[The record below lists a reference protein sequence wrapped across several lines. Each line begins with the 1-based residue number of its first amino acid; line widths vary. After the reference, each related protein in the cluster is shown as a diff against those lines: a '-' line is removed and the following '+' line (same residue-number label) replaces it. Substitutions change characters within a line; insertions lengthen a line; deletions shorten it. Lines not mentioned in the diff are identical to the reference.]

1 MRSIATRRDFLN
13 GVALTIGASVLPL
26 DELMAA
32 ATDAAPYPPA
42 LTGLRGSTDAVK
54 AVMHGIAFD
63 FDTYSFDTISA
74 EETYDLVVVGSGLAG
89 LSAAWF
95 YREKNPDA
103 SILILDNHDDF
114 GGHARRNEFDA
125 DGRMLLSYGGSES
138 MVSPR
143 SEYGE
148 DAHRMFKALGL
159 DTERF
164 YDEGV
169 FHKSLYPGLKL
180 SRGVF
185 FDAKAFGADKLVAG
199 DPMVLGYDEFSPDSP
214 NSRSLDAFLADCPL
228 SDAARAGIL
237 ELSGGKK
244 DYLADKSKEEK
255 IELLGGMSYRD
266 FLETVA
272 NLPKDA
278 ADYFQGR
285 LNDNFGLGI
294 DTIAAYDAMEGGLPG
309 GEGLGIAG
317 EFHSDDEEPYI
328 HHFPDGN
335 ATIARLI
342 VRSLI
347 PAIAPPGKDMSD
359 IVTARF
365 DYGKLDTPE
374 SKVRIRLRSTAVQ
387 VKNDGDGVFVG
398 YVDQGTK
405 RRVRA
410 GRAVVAC
417 YGMVMPHIVPEMAAE
432 AKKTLS
438 SNSKSPLLYCKA
450 LIRNWECFVK
460 LGVHNIA
467 APMSFLTT
475 VKLDYPVSLGSY
487 VFPKDPK
494 EPMVVHMVHVP
505 LAPGSGKD
513 AREQC
518 RAGRKWLIKTPF
530 ETIEGLIRADLQ
542 KMLGPGGF
550 DHQRDIMAL
559 TVNRWSH
566 GYSNYWNSLYDDTE
580 KGEAAADEAKKPI
593 GKIAFANSDTAF
605 DAYAHAAIAEAA
617 RAVGEVG

>member
-1 MRSIATRRDFLN
+1 MQSTVTRRDFLN
-13 GVALTIGASVLPL
+13 GVALTIGASALPL

-32 ATDAAPYPPA
+32 ADGAPYPPA
-42 LTGLRGSTDAVK
+42 LTGLRGSTDAAY
-54 AVMHGIAFD
+54 AVMHGIARD
-63 FDTYSFDTISA
+63 YDTYSFDTVSA
-74 EETYDLVVVGSGLAG
+74 EEVYDLVVVGAGLAG

-95 YREKNPDA
+95 YREKNPGA

-125 DGRMLLSYGGSES
+125 NGRMLLSYGGSES

-143 SEYGE
+143 SEYAE

-159 DTERF
+159 DPERF
-164 YDEGV
+164 YDEAV
-169 FHKSLYPGLKL
+169 FHRTLYPGLKL
-180 SRGVF
+180 ARGVF
-185 FDAKAFGADKLVAG
+185 FDAKAFGQDKLVAG
-199 DPMVLGYDEFSPDSP
+199 DPMVLGYDEFSPAAP
-214 NSRSLDAFLADCPL
+214 NSRPIEAFIADCPL
-228 SDAARAGIL
+228 SDQAKAGIVAL
-237 ELSGGKK
+237 VEGSK
-244 DYLADKSKEEK
+244 DFMAGKSKEEK
-255 IELLGGMSYRD
+255 LKILGKTSYRD
-266 FLETVA
+266 FIEKICG
-272 NLPKDA
+272 LPKDA

-294 DTIAAYDAMEGGLPG
+294 DTIAASDAMGGGLPG
-309 GEGLGIAG
+309 ADGLGIAQDVSEG
-317 EFHSDDEEPYI
+317 EGEPYI

-347 PAIAPPGKDMSD
+347 PAIAPGKDMTD
-359 IVTARF
+359 VVTARF
-365 DYGKLDTPE
+365 DYGKLDTAE

-387 VKNDGDGVFVG
+387 VKNEGDHVFVG
-398 YVDQGTK
+398 YVEQGAK

-417 YGMVMPHIVPEMAAE
+417 YGMVMPHIVPEMAPE
-432 AKKTLS
+432 AKKTHAG
-438 SNSKSPLLYCKA
+438 NSKSPLLYCKA
-450 LIRNWECFVK
+450 LIRNWESFAK

-467 APMSFLTT
+467 APMSFLST

-505 LAPGSGKD
+505 LMPGSGKD

-518 RAGRKWLIKTPF
+518 RGGRTWLIKTPF

-566 GYSNYWNSLYDDTE
+566 GYSYYWNSLYDDTE
-580 KGEAAADEAKKPI
+580 KGEADAEAAKKPI

-617 RAVGEVG
+617 QAAGELG

>member
-1 MRSIATRRDFLN
+1 MRCTVTRRDFLN
-13 GVALTIGASVLPL
+13 GVALTIGASAVPL
-26 DELMAA
+26 DALTAA
-32 ATDAAPYPPA
+32 AADAAPYPPA
-42 LTGLRGSTDAVK
+42 LTGLRGSTDAAY
-54 AVMHGIAFD
+54 AVMHGIARD
-63 FDTYSFDTISA
+63 YDTYSFDAISA
-74 EETYDLVVVGSGLAG
+74 EETYDLVVVGAGLAG

-95 YREKNPDA
+95 YREKHPDA

-143 SEYGE
+143 TEFGE
-148 DAHRMFKALGL
+148 DAHRMFKALGI

-164 YDEGV
+164 YDEAV
-169 FHKSLYPGLKL
+169 FHRTLYPGLKL
-180 SRGVF
+180 ARGVF
-185 FDAKAFGADKLVAG
+185 FDAKAFGTDKLVAG
-199 DPMVLGYDEFSPDSP
+199 DPMVLGYDEFSPSSP
-214 NSRSLDAFLADCPL
+214 NSRPLDAFLADCPL
-228 SDAARAGIL
+228 SDVAKAAIL
-237 ELSGGKK
+237 ELAGGKK
-244 DYLADKSKEEK
+244 DYLSDKSKEEK
-255 IELLGGMSYRD
+255 IELLGQTSYRD
-266 FLETVA
+266 FLEKVA
-272 NLPKDA
+272 GLPKDA

-309 GEGLGIAG
+309 GEALGISD

-347 PAIAPPGKDMSD
+347 PSIAPGKDMAD
-359 IVTARF
+359 VVTARF
-365 DYGKLDTPE
+365 DYGKLDLPE

-387 VKNDGDGVFVG
+387 VKNEGDHVLVG
-398 YVDQGTK
+398 YVEQGTK

-417 YGMVMPHIVPEMAAE
+417 YGMVMPHIVPEMAPE
-432 AKKTLS
+432 AKKTHA

-450 LIRNWECFVK
+450 LIRNWESFVK

-467 APMSFLTT
+467 APMSFLAT

-487 VFPKDPK
+487 AFPKDPK

-505 LAPGSGKD
+505 LMPGSGKD

-518 RAGRKWLIKTPF
+518 RAGRTWLIKTPF

-550 DHQRDIMAL
+550 DHESDIMAL

-566 GYSNYWNSLYDDTE
+566 GYSYYWNSLYDDTE
-580 KGEAAADEAKKPI
+580 KGEADAVAAKKPI

-605 DAYAHAAIAEAA
+605 DAYAHSAIGEAA
-617 RAVGEVG
+617 RAVGELG